1 MQCNIEYL
9 LDRLG
14 NPGLFPNQ
22 LQQPLYHGL
31 VDVLPLLGPHPVQ
44 GVLVDLVIA
53 VHVECGV
60 AVQVSRGRPR
70 IREMLEQRERESSSG
85 GLTSPCCLSPR
96 VCQGNI

>member
-44 GVLVDLVIA
+44 GVLVDLVVA

-70 IREMLEQRERESSSG
+70 IREMLEQRERE
-85 GLTSPCCLSPR
+85 R
-96 VCQGNI
+96 AVEED